1 MGLFWLLV
9 QGPFK
14 EVSEAGAAP
23 LGLLYYVHVE
33 STAREGF
40 CLSSFLLFVQFESQ
54 VQEAMFPTLMMGLS
68 VT

>member
-1 MGLFWLLV
+1 MAFKIPRQRQPMGLFWLLV

-40 CLSSFLLFVQFESQ
+40 CFK
-54 VQEAMFPTLMMGLS
+54 
-68 VT
+68 